1 MVRSLFQYPVFA
13 ANRAIRDERASSAGR
28 WTHRRSLGRA
38 ELTTDHG
45 HALRAA
51 EQGATGS
58 DHPGEGKHDQ
68 RMNRQ
73 FERMALQ
80 YRKAVFR
87 SSGALPEEAVMIG
100 RAMHSA
106 PRWRGPWR

>member
-1 MVRSLFQYPVFA
+1 MNHVVPGLPDRL
-13 ANRAIRDERASSAGR
+13 G
-28 WTHRRSLGRA
+28 SLGR
-38 ELTTDHG
+38 
-45 HALRAA
+45 RAKAARGVFHVAAARDEKQAKAYLLMLKVA

-58 DHPGEGKHDQ
+58 DHPGEGNHDQ

-80 YRKAVFR
+80 CRKAVFR
-87 SSGALPEEAVMIG
+87 SSGALAEEAVMIG
-100 RAMHSA
+100 REMHSA